1 MRLLKVATCNL
12 NQWAMDFDNNLT
24 NIKESISLAKAAG
37 ATIRLGPELEIT
49 GYGCEDHFLELDT
62 INHAWE
68 CLKELLLG
76 DWTDGILCSFGMPIL
91 SNSVRYNCQVLCM
104 DRKIIMIRP
113 KMWLANDG
121 NYRELRW
128 FTTWKNKYEIL
139 QFQLPPDIA
148 QAISQTLVPFGYGF
162 MEFLDTMVAA
172 EVCEELFTPDPPH
185 AELAL
190 TGVEVFMNAS
200 GSHHQ
205 LRKLD
210 VRMRA
215 FIDATHTR
223 GGVYMYS
230 NHQGCDGGRLYYDG
244 CCCVVVNGDVVA
256 QGSQFS
262 LKDLEVVVA
271 QVDLDI
277 VASLRGSIS
286 SFQEQASCKT
296 KVPFVSV
303 PVELCRSFHLNEPL
317 SSPLKIRYHEPEEE
331 IANGPACWLWDY
343 LRRSGASG
351 FLLPLSG
358 GADSSSVAAIV
369 GWMCQLV
376 VKGPKYRIFRTIGN
390 GNIVSFRVKKE
401 KGLCLSAASLYGCWE
416 IKDGDEKV
424 KADAIRIG
432 QYTDGKFP
440 TDSKEFAKR
449 IFYTVFMGTEN
460 SSEETTSRAK
470 KLADEIGAWHLNLSI
485 DTVISALLTLF
496 QTLTGKGLR
505 YKVDGG
511 SNPENLALQNIQAR
525 VRMVVAFMLASL
537 MPWVHSK
544 LGFYL
549 VLGSS
554 NVDEALRGYL
564 TKYDCSSADI
574 NPIGSISKT
583 DLRAF
588 LKWAAKANNL
598 GYSSL
603 AEIEAA
609 PPTAELEPIR
619 SDYTQLDEVDMG
631 MTYEELSIYGR
642 LRKIFRCGP
651 VSMFKNLC
659 FRWGSRM
666 TPAEI
671 GEKVK
676 YFFKYYSINR
686 HKMTV
691 LTPSYHAESY
701 SPEDNRFDLRQ
712 FLYNSRWPFQF
723 RKIDALVTEM
733 NGNRVPLL
741 ESPDKDKPEVVPDL
755 VGGMGVAAAG
765 SGNPNVDGSNQVES
779 LDQYFVTDFA
789 SKMWF
794 GSNL

>member
-12 NQWAMDFDNNLT
+12 NQWAMDFDVNLK
-24 NIKESISLAKAAG
+24 NIKESIVKAKEAG
-37 ATIRLGPELEIT
+37 AVIRLGPELEIT

-62 INHAWE
+62 VNHAWE
-68 CLKELLLG
+68 CLKDLLLG
-76 DWTDGILCSFGMPIL
+76 DWTDGILCSFGMPVIKG
-91 SNSVRYNCQVLCM
+91 SERYNCQVLCM
-104 DRKIIMIRP
+104 NSKIIMIRP

-128 FTTWKNKYEIL
+128 FTAWKQKDQLVE
-139 QFQLPPDIA
+139 FQLPYE
-148 QAISQTLVPFGYGF
+148 ISEALQQKEVPFGYGYIQ
-162 MEFLDTMVAA
+162 FLDTAVAA
-172 EVCEELFTPDPPH
+172 EICEELFTPSPPH

-190 TGVEVFMNAS
+190 NGVEVFMNAS

-210 VRMRA
+210 VRLRA
-215 FIDATHTR
+215 FMGATHTR

-244 CCCVVVNGDVVA
+244 CACVVVNGDLVG

-262 LKDLEVVVA
+262 LRDVEVVVA
-271 QVDLDI
+271 QIDLEA
-277 VASLRGSIS
+277 VSSLRGSIS

-296 KVPFVSV
+296 TVHFVV
-303 PVELCRSFHLNEPL
+303 APYKLCQSFNLKLCP
-317 SSPLKIRYHEPEEE
+317 SSPREINYHCPEEE
-331 IANGPACWLWDY
+331 IAFGPGCWLWDY

-369 GWMCQLV
+369 GCMCQLV
-376 VKGPKYRIFRTIGN
+376 VK
-390 GNIVSFRVKKE
+390 
-401 KGLCLSAASLYGCWE
+401 E
-416 IKDGDEKV
+416 IANGDEQV

-432 QYTDGKFP
+432 KYTEGQFP
-440 TDSKEFAKR
+440 TDSREFAKR
-449 IFYTVFMGTEN
+449 IFYTVFMGSEN
-460 SSEETTSRAK
+460 SSEATRSRAK
-470 KLADEIGAWHLNLSI
+470 MLADEIGSWHLDVSI
-485 DTVISALLTLF
+485 DSVVSALLSLF
-496 QTLTGKGLR
+496 QTVTGKRPR

-511 SNPENLALQNIQAR
+511 SNIENLGLQNIQAR
-525 VRMVVAFMLASL
+525 IRMVLAFMLASL
-537 MPWVHSK
+537 LPWVHNKS
-544 LGFYL
+544 GFYL

-554 NVDEALRGYL
+554 NVDEGLRGYL

-574 NPIGSISKT
+574 NPIGSISKQ

-588 LKWAAKANNL
+588 LKWAAVHL

-619 SDYTQLDEVDMG
+619 SNYSQLDEVDMG

-651 VSMFKNLC
+651 VSMFQNLC
-659 FRWGSRM
+659 YRWGAKL
-666 TPAEI
+666 TPSEVA
-671 GEKVK
+671 EKVK

-712 FLYNSRWPFQF
+712 FLYNARWPYQF
-723 RKIDALVTEM
+723 RQID
-733 NGNRVPLL
+733 
-741 ESPDKDKPEVVPDL
+741 DL
-755 VGGMGVAAAG
+755 VRELDGEKIHLTEPSELGVTSHAGGGMGVAAAG
-765 SGNPNVDGSNQVES
+765 SGNPNVG
-779 LDQYFVTDFA
+779 L
-789 SKMWF
+789 
-794 GSNL
+794 